1 MVMLP
6 NRDDYSKYSK
16 TEKRAYWACV
26 ILAVLAAS
34 VLLAWDPLLSPLLK

>member
-6 NRDDYSKYSK
+6 NRDDYRKYSK
-16 TEKRAYWACV
+16 TQKGVYWAFV
-26 ILAVLAAS
+26 TLAVLAAS